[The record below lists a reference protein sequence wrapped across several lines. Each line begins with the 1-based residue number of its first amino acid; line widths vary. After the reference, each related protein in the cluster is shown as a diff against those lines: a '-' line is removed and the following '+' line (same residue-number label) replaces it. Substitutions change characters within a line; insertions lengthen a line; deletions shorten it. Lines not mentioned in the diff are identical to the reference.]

1 MNFENFKN
9 DIINEENIPETKEIS
24 KSIERKR
31 EIPQS
36 VKYALVAIAG
46 YFAGKNAERQF
57 DQTKEM
63 IDAFKQG
70 GSIVENTDV
79 TPEEFGAKP
88 YFVNHVDTNFEYQES
103 LKLVDEI
110 LAKENSDISPENRDK
125 LQQMRQT
132 LSESLE
138 ILDDVLSNNQDK

>member
-1 MNFENFKN
+1 MNFEKLNN
-9 DIINEENIPETKEIS
+9 NSGEENIPETKEINE
-24 KSIERKR
+24 SIERKR
-31 EIPQS
+31 EIPLG
-36 VKYALVAIAG
+36 VKITLIALAG
-46 YFAGKNAERQF
+46 YLGGKNAERQF
-57 DQTKEM
+57 DQAKEM
-63 IDAFKQG
+63 IDAFKQN
-70 GSIVENTDV
+70 GSFVENTEV

-88 YFVNHVDTNFEYQES
+88 YFVNGAETDFEYQES

-138 ILDDVLSNNQDK
+138 IVDDILSEGEGK